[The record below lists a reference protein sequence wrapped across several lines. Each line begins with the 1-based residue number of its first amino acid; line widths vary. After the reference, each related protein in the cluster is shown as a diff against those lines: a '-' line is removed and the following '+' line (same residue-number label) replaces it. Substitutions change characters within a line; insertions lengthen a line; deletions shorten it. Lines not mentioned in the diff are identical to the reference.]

1 MGSIHEAIIQVS
13 NDLGTMERDQSVITD
28 SGRIY
33 RTVGIESIEAA
44 LQPLLVKHGITVI
57 PSIIDVQ
64 SWDTKDPR
72 GEIHWARAIVS
83 FTLTGP
89 DGSSVTGSSAGEGSG
104 DTDKALPAAISL
116 ASKSWWK
123 TVLHIKAND
132 PDPDISGHGLSTAP
146 AAPSASGPTIV
157 TVSPA
162 PAPVPAP
169 AAVSRADALMASEL
183 GATVETAPAPPAQT
197 PQSQPV
203 LERAV
208 QGNQQAGT
216 VEMVSESQ
224 LKLISVILTGKKN
237 DQYPNNQ
244 GMTQGQAYDFVEG
257 VVGHAL
263 DRNVHYTKKFQE
275 LTKAEAK
282 RVMDAIKQIPGVN
295 LPDRP
300 RQ

>member
-146 AAPSASGPTIV
+146 AAPTPA
-157 TVSPA
+157 PA

-208 QGNQQAGT
+208 QGNQAGGS

-224 LKLISVILTGKKN
+224 LKLISVILAGKKN

-300 RQ
+300 RN